1 MLLRHNS
8 TVTSQSGSRVG
19 LFHDLLLD
27 LSLLQYAG
35 DFRLLYFGQMIS
47 GFGVALT
54 HVVIPVQM
62 YQLTP

>member
-1 MLLRHNS
+1 M
-8 TVTSQSGSRVG
+8 G

-47 GFGVALT
+47 GFGLALT
-54 HVVIPVQM
+54 YVVIPVQM